1 MAIFISSLVDL
12 QESHC
17 FCRPLGGDLTVA
29 VVARFV
35 ASVLDVSAAG
45 AQEESAAACTVSAV
59 TQMVLVVAL
68 PTLCNML
75 FCCCRSTLCKLL
87 TLCSHC
93 TEGGQE
99 MNSSLHRKQ
108 MNMLHVLQY
117 VIPHKQI
124 ASQCFALTRN

>member
-1 MAIFISSLVDL
+1 MAFSSFFVDL

-59 TQMVLVVAL
+59 TQTGELVVAL

-75 FCCCRSTLCKLL
+75 FCCCLPCCKLL
-87 TLCSHC
+87 TLC
-93 TEGGQE
+93 
-99 MNSSLHRKQ
+99 
-108 MNMLHVLQY
+108 
-117 VIPHKQI
+117 
-124 ASQCFALTRN
+124 